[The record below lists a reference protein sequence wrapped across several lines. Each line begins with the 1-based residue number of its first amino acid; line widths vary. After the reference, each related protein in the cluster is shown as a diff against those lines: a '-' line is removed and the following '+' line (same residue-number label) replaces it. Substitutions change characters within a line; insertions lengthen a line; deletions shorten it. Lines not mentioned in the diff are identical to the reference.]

1 MQVEELEKEYKNNP
15 LEFYYEHVENCNSI
29 DELIHM
35 VDVMDNITNQTD
47 CSQGSVR
54 CPYYINYS

>member
-35 VDVMDNITNQTD
+35 WM
-47 CSQGSVR
+47 
-54 CPYYINYS
+54 